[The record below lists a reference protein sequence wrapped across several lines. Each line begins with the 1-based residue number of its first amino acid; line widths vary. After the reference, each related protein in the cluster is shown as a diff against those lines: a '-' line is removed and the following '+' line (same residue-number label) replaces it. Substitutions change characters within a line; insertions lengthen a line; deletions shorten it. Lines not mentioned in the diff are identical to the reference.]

1 MNIIDYKNKYIKYK
15 IKYLD
20 LIKQNAGADDTKVV
34 LLCSHQG
41 RLACLIHALTGNKL
55 EKNLQNCSIVKLS
68 IINDSISLEIVYVGE
83 IICDGVCSIAE
94 NNKYYQE
101 KFQFTLN
108 EIAKKKIK
116 NIFSNNVVI
125 YMVRH
130 GDGEHLVLKRKG
142 VFAKI
147 GQNIKDRYKSSDE
160 KILRDARLTEDGKKQ
175 AQRAGDELNCLLD
188 NDSIDFIFFSDLERT
203 RQTIAEMLSKIE
215 SNKISKN
222 VRTIVLPCSHE
233 VGYKKDGSN
242 CDGIGFIEDIKR
254 RFITENIP
262 RLDKIEEFPSS
273 MKISNEK
280 NIDIDI
286 SNYSDFYN
294 PEQAT
299 EQATEQL
306 TPKIKVLRHKSS
318 SVTKCKNLTMLLEI
332 AGVVN
337 PAVK

>member
-1 MNIIDYKNKYIKYK
+1 MNNIDYKDKYIKYK

-20 LIKQNAGADDTKVV
+20 LIKQYAGTYNTKVV

-55 EKNLQNCSIVKLS
+55 EQNFKNCCIIKLS
-68 IINDSISLEIVYVGE
+68 KIEDVFSLEIVYEGE
-83 IICDGVCSIAE
+83 IICDRVCSTTE

-101 KFQFTLN
+101 KINFKLDET
-108 EIAKKKIK
+108 ATKIIR
-116 NIFSNNVVI
+116 NLFRNNNVVI

-130 GDGEHLVLKRKG
+130 GDGEHLALKRKG

-147 GQNIKDRYKSSDE
+147 RKNISDRFKSSDE
-160 KILRDARLTEDGKKQ
+160 QILRDARLTEDGKKQ

-215 SNKISKN
+215 SNKISDN

-242 CDGIGFIEDIKR
+242 CDGIGFIEYIKR

-262 RLDKIEEFPSS
+262 RLDKIKDFSLS

-280 NIDIDI
+280 FLKIDID
-286 SNYSDFYN
+286 NYSNFYN
-294 PEQAT
+294 PELST
-299 EQATEQL
+299 EQT
-306 TPKIKVLRHKSS
+306 TKVLRHKSS
-318 SVTKCKNLTMLLEI
+318 SANICENKTMLEI
-332 AGVVN
+332 IAKVVN
-337 PAVK
+337 DTTVS